1 VHFGNRHG
9 PRGNSRPRL
18 SAGSALRH
26 FWCRQNLSRF
36 ACRQPSAAVPTWL
49 RVASRTSEDARA
61 YTTAVPNLTSKTVRI
76 TLSKLTTIAFLLLL
90 PAAAS
95 AQIPTRG
102 NVFFGYSYGSADFS
116 SAGRT
121 NLNGWNGSLEGKVL
135 PWVGFVADLSGLYGS
150 QHLSAVSASK
160 VNTSVN
166 SVVLGPRVSVAV
178 GKFTPFAHALFGVSH
193 IHDSATG
200 LSESDTSFATALGG
214 GIDYRLIHGIGWRVQ
229 ADMLQTRFFSGTQN
243 NFRLSTGVVLH
254 F

>member
-1 VHFGNRHG
+1 M
-9 PRGNSRPRL
+9 
-18 SAGSALRH
+18 
-26 FWCRQNLSRF
+26 
-36 ACRQPSAAVPTWL
+36 
-49 RVASRTSEDARA
+49 
-61 YTTAVPNLTSKTVRI
+61 RI
-76 TLSKLTTIAFLLLL
+76 TLSKLTTIAFLLLV
-90 PAAAS
+90 PAASS

-150 QHLSAVSASK
+150 QNISAVLASK

-178 GKFTPFAHALFGVSH
+178 GKFTPFAHTLFGVSH
-193 IHDSATG
+193 LHDSASG

-243 NFRLSTGVVLH
+243 NLRLSTGVVLH